1 MTGREPQH
9 GDLPSQSAPP
19 PSGHEGL
26 PEHSCEVLIVGG
38 GPCGLLLAALLAQ
51 RGVDVVVLERRLEPS
66 AHSRAIGL
74 HPPAVNALGAVGLA
88 GRAVAEGAPI
98 AGGQARSRGRLLGS
112 LTFERAW
119 PQRPYVLALPQ
130 SRTETLLA
138 ERLAALAPAA
148 LHRGVEVVGLDA
160 DGGDISV
167 TARPAAG
174 SCPDGDAG
182 PLRWRARLVIG
193 ADGPRSRVR
202 DLAGIRTALTTYPD
216 TYLMGDVADSGT
228 RRGARIHLEPGGVI
242 EAFPLPGAM
251 RRWVAHTGTARLGTG
266 RFGKSRS
273 ARTPE
278 ELAAIVRRRT
288 GERIDP
294 ATNTMIS
301 AFGVRRRTAE
311 RMVDGRVV
319 LIGDAAHEI
328 SPIGGQGMT
337 LGWLDALALA
347 PLLEDAVQQDLRCP
361 LHLLPRFRR
370 FEREQLCLAR
380 GAGRLAHVNM
390 ALGRPLPVPLVVL
403 RDAALRAVLATPM
416 RHGLARAYSMAWA

>member
-1 MTGREPQH
+1 
-9 GDLPSQSAPP
+9 
-19 PSGHEGL
+19 
-26 PEHSCEVLIVGG
+26 
-38 GPCGLLLAALLAQ
+38 
-51 RGVDVVVLERRLEPS
+51 
-66 AHSRAIGL
+66 
-74 HPPAVNALGAVGLA
+74 
-88 GRAVAEGAPI
+88 
-98 AGGQARSRGRLLGS
+98 
-112 LTFERAW
+112 
-119 PQRPYVLALPQ
+119 
-130 SRTETLLA
+130 
-138 ERLAALAPAA
+138 
-148 LHRGVEVVGLDA
+148 
-160 DGGDISV
+160 
-167 TARPAAG
+167 
-174 SCPDGDAG
+174 
-182 PLRWRARLVIG
+182 
-193 ADGPRSRVR
+193 
-202 DLAGIRTALTTYPD
+202 
-216 TYLMGDVADSGT
+216 
-228 RRGARIHLEPGGVI
+228 
-242 EAFPLPGAM
+242 
-251 RRWVAHTGTARLGTG
+251 TGTARLGTG

-294 ATNTMIS
+294 VTNTMIS

-319 LIGDAAHEI
+319 LIGDAAHEV

-416 RHGLARAYSMAWA
+416 RHGLARAYSMAWADGPPLPRWDGRRRAAVRPRAAHPGGGGPETAGRSPSRAPPLGRRGREGGRAAAPGAVGTRPRAAAGIPFPLIHTSP